1 MMLAADAGNRRD
13 LGKTTL
19 EFVRRECPHRTIGF
33 VTREVRGTSGKRL
46 IFCRKCPGLSLAC
59 ADLGRGWF
67 GIVGVNNVFDV
78 AIEHGL
84 TNLGRR
90 MFGQGSSNGTDH
102 EDPHEDAKDDQRR
115 DDLDP

>member
-19 EFVRRECPHRTIGF
+19 EFVRRECSHRTIGF

-46 IFCRKCPGLSLAC
+46 IFCRKCPGLRLAC

-67 GIVGVNNVFDV
+67 GIIGVNNVLDV